1 METAVAATM
10 SETVNVPVA
19 IILSAI
25 AHRLVRVWPAL
36 GGANPGLP
44 VSNAMVVILR
54 ISCRHNDN

>member
-1 METAVAATM
+1 MM
-10 SETVNVPVA
+10 SETVNAPVA

-36 GGANPGLP
+36 RGAKPGLP

-54 ISCRHNDN
+54 ISCRHNHN